1 MPAKSYTLETLVNL
15 CDDLVALGPGGT
27 QSFEDVAHL
36 MVKTEGG
43 ESHRITLAYN
53 STDSVEEAIS
63 ALDVRFRDVGVN
75 VGELHLTHG
84 ELGVIR
90 RANEPTKLLLAE
102 VCKPG
107 ENLVLTPYDENRGR
121 IQRAEPPPQA
131 KLTAEELE
139 EMNEIVVVQV
149 LFPHVCSLWHHCSL
163 L

>member
-1 MPAKSYTLETLVNL
+1 MPTKSYTLETLVNL

-36 MVKTEGG
+36 TVKLESG
-43 ESHRITLAYN
+43 ENYRVTLAYN
-53 STDSVEEAIS
+53 SDDSVEEAIS

-90 RANEPTKLLLAE
+90 RPKEPTKLLLAE

-107 ENLVLTPYDENRGR
+107 ENLVLTP
-121 IQRAEPPPQA
+121 
-131 KLTAEELE
+131 
-139 EMNEIVVVQV
+139 
-149 LFPHVCSLWHHCSL
+149 
-163 L
+163 